1 MERVY
6 VVGVSMTPFGKFLDK
21 SVRDLTRKAGA
32 DALRDANCEA
42 GQIPD
47 GLVEKFSKRR
57 HRNAGHIN
65 TFRRRLLPPNLG
77 VILTQNCSTNVSGIA

>member
-6 VVGVSMTPFGKFLDK
+6 VAGVSMTPFGKFLDK

-42 GQIPD
+42 GMADPSSCD
-47 GLVEKFSKRR
+47 EKLHECRVFQLS
-57 HRNAGHIN
+57 AGPN
-65 TFRRRLLPPNLG
+65 PPPPG
-77 VILTQNCSTNVSGIA
+77 V

>member
-1 MERVY
+1 MPRFKNFRVDHARLA
-6 VVGVSMTPFGKFLDK
+6 VRIAQCVSACF
-21 SVRDLTRKAGA
+21 
-32 DALRDANCEA
+32 A

-47 GLVEKFSKRR
+47 GLIEKFAERR

-65 TFRRRLLPPNLG
+65 TFRRLLPPNLG